1 MGKIE
6 SDIGGRSFE
15 GGGQR
20 TFTVSDETEISDAEL
35 KQMIADRHAARAVH
49 AQQQASIPEG
59 AVEHTP
65 EEFNAMRRNKVMQ
78 DKVATPDV
86 KQRIEML
93 TGIGRMTKNVPV
105 NTGDQVITFTL
116 KTLKSKESKALA
128 KKSTEIAN
136 SGDASQIYDIRALA
150 LAFSIEK
157 IDGVDVDDVLGIGD
171 VQDTFNARFM
181 FINELDETVCTYL
194 MNEYQKMVSD
204 NKKRFGIETAEDA
217 KEVAQQM
224 NKSS

>member
-20 TFTVSDETEISDAEL
+20 TFTVSDETELSDAEL
-35 KQMIADRHAARAVH
+35 KQMIAERHAARAAY
-49 AQQQASIPEG
+49 AQQQTSIPEG

-65 EEFNAMRRNKVMQ
+65 EEFNAMRRNKVAQ
-78 DKVATPDV
+78 DKVAPSAV

-105 NTGDQVITFTL
+105 DTGDEVITFTL
-116 KTLKSKESKALA
+116 KTLKTKEQKLLA

-136 SGDASQIYDIRALA
+136 SGDASQIFDIRSLA
-150 LAFSIEK
+150 LAFSIDK
-157 IDGVDVDDVLGIGD
+157 IDGVDIDDVLGITGA
-171 VQDTFNARFM
+171 QDIFNARFM
-181 FINELDETVCTYL
+181 FINELDEVISTYL
-194 MNEYQKMVSD
+194 MNEYQKMVNE